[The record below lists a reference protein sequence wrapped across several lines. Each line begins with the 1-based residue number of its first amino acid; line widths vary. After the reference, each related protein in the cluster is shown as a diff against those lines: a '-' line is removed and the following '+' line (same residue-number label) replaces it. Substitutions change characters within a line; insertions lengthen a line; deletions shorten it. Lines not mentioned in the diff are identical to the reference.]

1 MKSIYIS
8 FLLIFCIS
16 FYSCKT
22 KSTFELI
29 SSENS
34 GIDFNNQI
42 VDNDTLNI
50 LTYEYLYNG
59 SGVGLGDFNG
69 DGLLDVFFSGS
80 QVDSKLYLNQGDFTF
95 SDISKSAGINTKGRW
110 CSGVSVVDIN
120 ADGLSDIYVSA
131 TMKNAAKDRENLLFV
146 NQGIKNGLPTFK
158 EMATEYGINDSGYS
172 EHAAFFDYD
181 RDGDLDLYVLVDVI
195 DEFPA
200 LFRPKVTDGS
210 YPNTDRLY
218 RCDWSEALNHPVY
231 TNVSKEAGIT
241 IEGFGLGVAICD
253 MNQDNWPDIY
263 VTNDYVSD
271 DLLYINNKNGTFTD
285 QSKKYFKHTS
295 LTAMGNE
302 VGDVNNDGLADVVA
316 LDMLPK
322 NTERKKQ
329 LAPPNN
335 YQTYLNSDK
344 FGFTYQYMRNTLQLN
359 AGNQADGT
367 TKPFHEISLLAGIA
381 ESEWSWCPSLA
392 DFDNDGYRDLF
403 VTNGYPRDVTDR
415 DFMLYRAN
423 TLQLSSPALM
433 LDQIPVI
440 KISNYAYRNRGDLT
454 FEDVTEKWGLS
465 IPSFSNGAAYGDLDN
480 DGDLDYI
487 VNNIND
493 KAFVYRNNSREQQPD
508 KSHFLRIKFK
518 GDQGNLMG
526 YGAKIEGLYSNGE
539 RFYYENTPYR
549 GYLSSVEPV
558 AHIGLGTKR
567 KLKEIRII
575 WPNDRMQ
582 VIKNPGMDKI
592 LTVSMA
598 SAKEPYRT
606 LFDVEKPIVKDISEE
621 LNLVDLHNEYDFI
634 DFNYQNLMPFKL
646 SQLGPGL
653 SAGDVNGDGL
663 EDFFQGGAKFY
674 SGIFYLQD
682 PAGKFHAKPLEKDI
696 SLPKK
701 LGEDLGS
708 LLVDF
713 DQDGDLDLYIARG
726 GNEDKVGAASFQDVI
741 YINDGKGN
749 FSLHTTALPVF
760 TESNGAVRASDFDHD
775 GDLDLFVAGRNVPFQ
790 YPKSTTSRL
799 LKNESV
805 KGQIK
810 FVDVTQTLARDLM
823 HVGLVCDGIWS
834 DYDGDG
840 WQDLII
846 AGEFSDIK
854 ILKNAHGRLT
864 PLQQTGLEGISGIWT
879 SLASGDFDHDGDMDY
894 VAGNMGKNTLLR
906 ANAKQPVDI
915 WHGDLDG
922 NGVYD
927 LFPFVYFQTA
937 DGKMASASLF
947 GKDDVHKMLN
957 QTRQRWIYYKDF
969 GKVTQE
975 NFFTAPEK
983 EKASKISMQENASLW
998 IENVG
1003 DGTFK
1008 THQLPMMAQIS
1019 AMNGIQV
1026 KDINQDGH
1034 LDILYVGNNYANEVF
1049 IGRYDASNGGIL
1061 LGNGKGEFTY
1071 SGNSGLFVPEDA
1083 KSLISIDLGKKGLAF
1098 IASQNRG
1105 KMHAFTPVTQAWTRV
1120 NVPKGIQ
1127 GFVYQFKGQQQRV
1140 DWTYGSSY
1148 LGQSANGQAFLPQ
1161 GARLIKTF

>member
-8 FLLIFCIS
+8 FLLIFCIA

-606 LFDVEKPIVKDISEE
+606 LFDAEKPIVKDISEE

-634 DFNYQNLMPFKL
+634 DYNYQNLMPFKL

-760 TESNGAVRASDFDHD
+760 TESNAAVRASDFDHD

-805 KGQIK
+805 KGHIK

-983 EKASKISMQENASLW
+983 EKASKVSMQENASLW

-1140 DWTYGSSY
+1140 EWTYGSSY

-1161 GARLIKTF
+1161 GARIIKTF

>member
-8 FLLIFCIS
+8 FLLIFCIA

-146 NQGIKNGLPTFK
+146 NQGIKNGLPIFK

-606 LFDVEKPIVKDISEE
+606 LFDAEKPIVKDISEE

-634 DFNYQNLMPFKL
+634 DYNYQNLMPFKL

-760 TESNGAVRASDFDHD
+760 TESNAAVRASDFDHD

-805 KGQIK
+805 KGHIK

-823 HVGLVCDGIWS
+823 HVGLMCDGIWS

-1140 DWTYGSSY
+1140 EWTYGSSY

-1161 GARLIKTF
+1161 GARIIKTF

>member
-344 FGFTYQYMRNTLQLN
+344 FGFTYQYMRNTMQLN

-582 VIKNPGMDKI
+582 VIKNPGVDKI

-805 KGQIK
+805 KGHIK

-834 DYDGDG
+834 DYDRDG

-864 PLQQTGLEGISGIWT
+864 LLQQTGLEGISGIWT

-983 EKASKISMQENASLW
+983 EKASKVSMQENASLW

-1083 KSLISIDLGKKGLAF
+1083 KSLIAIDLGKKGLAF

-1105 KMHAFTPVTQAWTRV
+1105 KMHAFTPVTQAWTRM

-1140 DWTYGSSY
+1140 EWTYGSSY

>member
-1 MKSIYIS
+1 MKSIHIP
-8 FLLIFCIS
+8 FILIFCIF
-16 FYSCKT
+16 FYGCKT

-29 SSENS
+29 PSEDS
-34 GIDFNNQI
+34 GITFNNQI

-59 SGVGLGDFNG
+59 SGVGMGDFNG

-80 QVDSKLYLNQGDFTF
+80 QVDSKLYLNQGDFKFT
-95 SDISKSAGINTKGRW
+95 DISKTAGINTLGRW

-120 ADGLSDIYVSA
+120 ADGLLDIYVST

-146 NQGIKNGLPTFK
+146 NQGVKNGTPTFK
-158 EMATEYGINDSGYS
+158 EMAQEYGVNDSGFS

-181 RDGDLDLYVLVDVI
+181 RDGDLDLYVLIDVI
-195 DEFPA
+195 DQQPA

-218 RCDWSEALNHPVY
+218 RCDWSADLKHPVY

-241 IEGFGLGVAICD
+241 IEGLGLGVAICD
-253 MNQDNWPDIY
+253 INQDNWPDIY

-285 QSKKYFKHTS
+285 QSKNYFKHTS

-302 VGDVNNDGLADVVA
+302 VGDVNNDGLADIIA

-335 YQTYLNSDK
+335 YQTYINSDQ
-344 FGFTYQYMRNTLQLN
+344 FGYTYQYMRNTFQLN
-359 AGNQADGT
+359 SGKKADGSG
-367 TKPFHEISLLAGIA
+367 KPFHEISLMAGIS

-423 TLQLSSPALM
+423 TLQLSSSALM
-433 LDQIPVI
+433 LEQVPVI

-465 IPSFSNGAAYGDLDN
+465 VPSFSNGAAYGDLDN

-493 KAFVYRNNSREQQPD
+493 KAFLYRNNSREEQAD
-508 KSHFLRIKFK
+508 KSHYLRIKFK
-518 GDQGNLMG
+518 GDQKNLQG
-526 YGAKIEGLYSNGE
+526 FGAKIEGVFENGE

-567 KLKEIRII
+567 KLKEIHIV
-575 WPNDRMQ
+575 WPNDKMQ
-582 VIKNPGMDKI
+582 VIKKPGIDQI
-592 LTVSMA
+592 LTVSMDA
-598 SAKEPYRT
+598 AKEPYQT
-606 LFDVEKPIVKDISEE
+606 LFEVNKPLLKDVSDE
-621 LNLVDLHNEYDFI
+621 LNLVDVHKEYDFI
-634 DFNYQNLMPFKL
+634 DFNYQSLLPFKL

-674 SGIFYLQD
+674 SGIFYIQNQ
-682 PAGKFHAKPLEKDI
+682 AGKFNAKPLEKSI
-696 SLPKK
+696 SVPTK

-708 LLVDF
+708 LLIDF

-726 GNEDKVGAASFQDVI
+726 GNEDKLGAASFQDVM
-741 YINDGKGN
+741 YVNDGKGN
-749 FSLHTTALPVF
+749 FNLDPLSLPTF
-760 TESNGAVRASDFDHD
+760 TESNAAVRASDFDHD
-775 GDLDLFVAGRNVPFQ
+775 GDLDLFVGGRNVPFQ

-799 LKNESV
+799 LKNESI
-805 KGQIK
+805 KGHIK
-810 FVDVTQTLARDLM
+810 FVDVTQILAKDLIN
-823 HVGLVCDGIWS
+823 VGLICDGIWS
-834 DYDGDG
+834 DYDLDG
-840 WQDLII
+840 WQDII
-846 AGEFSDIK
+846 LAGEFSDIK
-854 ILKNAHGRLT
+854 ILKNNQGRFTL
-864 PLQQTGLEGISGIWT
+864 LKATGLEESTGIWT
-879 SLASGDFDHDGDMDY
+879 SLSSGDFDHDGDMDY

-906 ANAKQPVDI
+906 ANAMQPVDI

-937 DGKMASASLF
+937 NGKMASASLF

-957 QTRQRWIYYKDF
+957 QTRQRWVYYKDF
-969 GKVTQE
+969 GQVTQE
-975 NFFTAPEK
+975 NFFIASEK
-983 EKASKISMQENASLW
+983 EKAKKISMQENASIW
-998 IENVG
+998 IENLG
-1003 DGTFK
+1003 QGKFK
-1008 THQLPMMAQIS
+1008 MHILPLMAQIS

-1034 LDILYVGNNYANEVF
+1034 LDIMYVGNNYANEVF
-1049 IGRYDASNGGIL
+1049 MGRYDASNGGVL
-1061 LGNGKGEFTY
+1061 LGNGKGKFTY
-1071 SGNSGLFVPEDA
+1071 LDQSGLFVPQDA

-1105 KMHAFTPVTQAWTRV
+1105 KMHAFTSLDKA
-1120 NVPKGIQ
+1120 
-1127 GFVYQFKGQQQRV
+1127 
-1140 DWTYGSSY
+1140 
-1148 LGQSANGQAFLPQ
+1148 
-1161 GARLIKTF
+1161 

>member
-80 QVDSKLYLNQGDFTF
+80 QVDSKLYLNQGEFTF

-344 FGFTYQYMRNTLQLN
+344 FGFTYQYMRNTMQLN

-592 LTVSMA
+592 FTVSMA

-606 LFDVEKPIVKDISEE
+606 LFDIEKPIVKDISEE

-760 TESNGAVRASDFDHD
+760 TESNAAVRASDFDHD

-805 KGQIK
+805 KGHIK

-823 HVGLVCDGIWS
+823 HVGLMCDGIWS

-846 AGEFSDIK
+846 AGEFSNIK

-1026 KDINQDGH
+1026 RDINQDGH

-1105 KMHAFTPVTQAWTRV
+1105 KMHAFTPVTQAWTRM

-1140 DWTYGSSY
+1140 EWTYGSSY

>member
-8 FLLIFCIS
+8 FLLIFCIA

-606 LFDVEKPIVKDISEE
+606 LFDAEKPIVKDISEE

-634 DFNYQNLMPFKL
+634 DYNYQNLMPFKL

-760 TESNGAVRASDFDHD
+760 TESNAAVRASDFDHD

-805 KGQIK
+805 KGHIK

-823 HVGLVCDGIWS
+823 NVGLVCDGIWS

-1140 DWTYGSSY
+1140 EWTYGSSY

-1161 GARLIKTF
+1161 GARIIKTF

>member
-8 FLLIFCIS
+8 FLLIFCIA

-285 QSKKYFKHTS
+285 QSKMYFKHTS

-606 LFDVEKPIVKDISEE
+606 LFDAEKPIVKDISEE

-634 DFNYQNLMPFKL
+634 DYNYQNLMPFKL

-760 TESNGAVRASDFDHD
+760 TESNAAVRASDFDHD

-805 KGQIK
+805 KGHIK

-823 HVGLVCDGIWS
+823 NVGLVCDGIWS

-894 VAGNMGKNTLLR
+894 VVGNMGKNTLLR

-1120 NVPKGIQ
+1120 NVPKGIL

-1140 DWTYGSSY
+1140 EWTYGSSY

-1161 GARLIKTF
+1161 GARIIKSF

>member
-8 FLLIFCIS
+8 FLLIFCIA

-131 TMKNAAKDRENLLFV
+131 TMKNTAKDRENLLFV

-606 LFDVEKPIVKDISEE
+606 LFDAEKPIVKDISEE

-634 DFNYQNLMPFKL
+634 DYNYQNLMPFKL

-760 TESNGAVRASDFDHD
+760 TESNAAVRASDFDHD

-805 KGQIK
+805 KGHIK
-810 FVDVTQTLARDLM
+810 FVDVTQTIARDLM
-823 HVGLVCDGIWS
+823 NVGLVCDGIWS

-1161 GARLIKTF
+1161 GARIIKTF

>member
-1 MKSIYIS
+1 MKSIHIP
-8 FLLIFCIS
+8 FILIFCFF
-16 FYSCKT
+16 FYGCKT

-29 SSENS
+29 ASEDS
-34 GIDFNNQI
+34 GIEFNNQI

-59 SGVGLGDFNG
+59 SGVGMGDFNG

-80 QVDSKLYLNQGDFTF
+80 QVDSKLYLNQGDFKFT
-95 SDISKSAGINTKGRW
+95 DISKSAGINTLGRW

-120 ADGLSDIYVSA
+120 ADGLLDIYVST

-146 NQGIKNGLPTFK
+146 NQGVKNGMPTFK
-158 EMATEYGINDSGYS
+158 EMAQEYGVNDSGYS

-181 RDGDLDLYVLVDVI
+181 RDGDLDLYVLIDVI
-195 DEFPA
+195 DQQPA

-218 RCDWSEALNHPVY
+218 RCDWSADLKHPVY
-231 TNVSKEAGIT
+231 TNVSKDAGIT

-253 MNQDNWPDIY
+253 INQDNWPDIY

-271 DLLYINNKNGTFTD
+271 DLMYINNHDGTFTD
-285 QSKKYFKHTS
+285 QSKNYFKHTS

-302 VGDVNNDGLADVVA
+302 VGDVNNDGLADIIA

-335 YQTYLNSDK
+335 YQTYINSDQ
-344 FGFTYQYMRNTLQLN
+344 FGYTYQYMRNTLQLN
-359 AGNQADGT
+359 SGKQADGSS
-367 TKPFHEISLLAGIA
+367 KPFHEISLMAGIS

-423 TLQLSSPALM
+423 TLQLSSSSLM
-433 LDQIPVI
+433 LEQVPVI

-493 KAFVYRNNSREQQPD
+493 KAFLYRNNSREDHAD
-508 KSHFLRIKFK
+508 KSHYLRIKFT
-518 GDQGNLMG
+518 GDQKNLQG
-526 YGAKIEGLYSNGE
+526 FGAKIEGVFENGE

-567 KLKEIRII
+567 KLKEMRIV
-575 WPNDRMQ
+575 WPNDKMQ
-582 VIKNPGMDKI
+582 VIKNPGIDQI
-592 LTVSMA
+592 LKVSMDA
-598 SAKEPYRT
+598 AKEPYQT
-606 LFDVEKPIVKDISEE
+606 LFEVNKPLLTDISDEI
-621 LNLVDLHNEYDFI
+621 NLVDVHQEYDFN
-634 DFNYQNLMPFKL
+634 DFNYQSLMPFKL

-674 SGIFYLQD
+674 SGIFYIQNQ
-682 PAGKFHAKPLEKDI
+682 AGKFNAKPLEKSI
-696 SLPKK
+696 SVPKK

-708 LLVDF
+708 LLLDF

-726 GNEDKVGAASFQDVI
+726 GNEDKLGAASFQDVM
-741 YINDGKGN
+741 YVNDGKGN
-749 FSLHTTALPVF
+749 FTLDALSLPIF
-760 TESNGAVRASDFDHD
+760 TESNAAVRASDFDHD
-775 GDLDLFVAGRNVPFQ
+775 GDLDLFVGGRNVPFQ

-805 KGQIK
+805 KGHIK
-810 FVDVTQTLARDLM
+810 FVDVTQTLAKDLIN
-823 HVGLVCDGIWS
+823 VGLICDGIWT
-834 DYDGDG
+834 DYDLDG
-840 WQDLII
+840 WQDII
-846 AGEFSDIK
+846 LAGEFSDIK
-854 ILKNAHGRLT
+854 ILKNNRGRFTL
-864 PLQQTGLEGISGIWT
+864 LQATGLEEITGIWT
-879 SLASGDFDHDGDMDY
+879 SLSSGDFDHDGDMDY

-937 DGKMASASLF
+937 NGKMASASLF

-957 QTRQRWIYYKDF
+957 QTRQRWVYYKDF
-969 GKVTQE
+969 GQVTQE
-975 NFFTAPEK
+975 NFFIASEK
-983 EKASKISMQENASLW
+983 EKAKKISMQENASIW
-998 IENVG
+998 IENLG
-1003 DGTFK
+1003 EGKFK
-1008 THQLPMMAQIS
+1008 THMLPLMAQIS
-1019 AMNGIQV
+1019 AMNGIQI

-1034 LDILYVGNNYANEVF
+1034 LDIMYVGNNYANEVF
-1049 IGRYDASNGGIL
+1049 MGRYDASNGGVL
-1061 LGNGKGEFTY
+1061 LGNGKGKFAY
-1071 SGNSGLFVPEDA
+1071 LDQSGLFVPQDA
-1083 KSLISIDLGKKGLAF
+1083 KSLITIDLGQKGLAF

-1105 KMHAFTPVTQAWTRV
+1105 KMHAFTSLDKAWTRM
-1120 NVPKGIQ
+1120 NIPKGIQ
-1127 GFVYQFKGQQQRV
+1127 GFEYQFKGQNQRV
-1140 DWTYGSSY
+1140 EWTYGSSY
-1148 LGQSANGQAFLPQ
+1148 LGQSANGQAFLPN
-1161 GARLIKTF
+1161 GAKLIKTF

>member
-1 MKSIYIS
+1 MKFVFISIIS
-8 FLLIFCIS
+8 IFCFL
-16 FYSCKT
+16 FYACKPT
-22 KSTFELI
+22 PTFELI
-29 SSENS
+29 PSEDS
-34 GIDFNNQI
+34 GIAFNNQI

-80 QVDSKLYLNQGDFTF
+80 QVDSKLYLNQGDFKFT
-95 SDISKSAGINTKGRW
+95 DVSKAAGINTLGRW
-110 CSGVSVVDIN
+110 CSGVSIVDIN
-120 ADGLSDIYVSA
+120 GDGLLDIYVST

-146 NQGIKNGLPTFK
+146 NQGIKNGMPTFK
-158 EMATEYGINDSGYS
+158 EMAAEYGVNDSGYA

-195 DEFPA
+195 DEYPA

-218 RCDWSEALNHPVY
+218 RCDWSENLKHPIY

-241 IEGFGLGVAICD
+241 MEGFGLGVAICD
-253 MNQDNWPDIY
+253 INQDNWPDIY

-302 VGDVNNDGLADVVA
+302 VADINNDGLADIVA

-335 YQTYLNSDK
+335 YQTYINSDQ
-344 FGFTYQYMRNTLQLN
+344 FGYTYQYMRNTLQLN
-359 AGNQADGT
+359 AGKQADGSP
-367 TKPFHEISLLAGIA
+367 KPFHEISLLSGIA

-423 TLQLSSPALM
+423 TLQLSSSALM
-433 LDQIPVI
+433 LEQVPVI

-454 FEDVTEKWGLS
+454 FEDVTEKWGLRV
-465 IPSFSNGAAYGDLDN
+465 PSFSNGAAYGDLDN

-493 KAFVYRNNSREQQPD
+493 KAFLYRNNSREEQAE
-508 KSHFLRIKFK
+508 KSHYLRIKFK
-518 GDQGNLMG
+518 GDQRNQLGF
-526 YGAKIEGLYSNGE
+526 GAKIEGIYDNGE

-558 AHIGLGTKR
+558 AHIGLGAKR

-575 WPNDRMQ
+575 WPNDKMQ
-582 VIKNPGMDKI
+582 VIHKPRIDQT
-592 LTVSMA
+592 LTVSINA
-598 SAKEPYRT
+598 AQLPYQT
-606 LFDVEKPIVKDISEE
+606 LFDVKKPLLNDISEE
-621 LNLVDLHNEYDFI
+621 LNLVDVHKEYDFI

-674 SGIFYLQD
+674 SGIFYIQNQLGQFT
-682 PAGKFHAKPLEKDI
+682 ARPLEKSI
-696 SLPKK
+696 SVPQK

-726 GNEDKVGAASFQDVI
+726 GNEDKIGATSFQDVI
-741 YINDGKGN
+741 YVNDGRGN
-749 FSLHTTALPVF
+749 FTLDALSLPVF
-760 TESNGAVRASDFDHD
+760 TESNAAVRASDFDHD
-775 GDLDLFVAGRNVPFQ
+775 GDLDLFVGGRNVPFQ
-790 YPKSTTSRL
+790 YPKSTTSRV

-805 KGQIK
+805 KGHIK
-810 FVDVTQTLARDLM
+810 FVDATQSLAKDLINI
-823 HVGLVCDGIWS
+823 GLICDGIWS
-834 DYDGDG
+834 DYDLDG
-840 WQDLII
+840 WQDLIL

-854 ILKNAHGRLT
+854 ILKNNRGRFTL
-864 PLQQTGLEGISGIWT
+864 LKDTGLEDKTGIWT

-894 VAGNMGKNTLLR
+894 VAGNMGGNTLLR
-906 ANAKQPVDI
+906 ASASQPVDV

-937 DGKMASASLF
+937 DGKMASSSLF

-957 QTRQRWIYYKDF
+957 QTRQRWVYYKDF

-975 NFFTAPEK
+975 NFFLPTEK
-983 EKASKISMQENASLW
+983 EKATKISIKENASMW
-998 IENVG
+998 IENMG
-1003 DGTFK
+1003 EGKFK
-1008 THQLPMMAQIS
+1008 THTLPVMAQIS
-1019 AMNGIQV
+1019 ALNGIQV
-1026 KDINQDGH
+1026 RDINLDGH
-1034 LDILYVGNNYANEVF
+1034 LDIMYVGNNYANEVF

-1061 LGNGKGEFTY
+1061 LGNGQGKFTY
-1071 SGNSGLFVPEDA
+1071 LDQSGLLVPQDA
-1083 KSLISIDLGKKGLAF
+1083 KSLISIDLGKKGLGF
-1098 IASQNRG
+1098 VASQNRG
-1105 KMHAFTPVTQAWTRV
+1105 KMLAFASTDKTWTRM
-1120 NVPKGIQ
+1120 NFPKGVQ
-1127 GFVYQFKGQQQRV
+1127 GFEYEFKGLKQRV
-1140 DWTYGSSY
+1140 EWTYGSSY
-1148 LGQSANGQAFLPQ
+1148 LGQSGNGQAFLPN
-1161 GARLIKTF
+1161 GAKVTKTF

>member
-1 MKSIYIS
+1 MKYT
-8 FLLIFCIS
+8 LIAFILVFS
-16 FYSCKT
+16 LFFIGCKT

-29 SSENS
+29 PSEDS
-34 GIDFNNQI
+34 GIEFNNQI

-59 SGVGLGDFNG
+59 SGVGMGDFNG

-80 QVDSKLYLNQGDFTF
+80 QVDSKLYLNQGDFKF
-95 SDISKSAGINTKGRW
+95 SDISKSAGINTLGRW

-120 ADGLSDIYVSA
+120 ADGLLDIYVST

-146 NQGIKNGLPTFK
+146 NQGVKNGIPTFK
-158 EMATEYGINDSGYS
+158 EMATEYGVNDSGYS

-181 RDGDLDLYVLVDVI
+181 RDGDLDLYVLIDVI
-195 DEFPA
+195 DQQPA

-218 RCDWSEALNHPVY
+218 RCDWSTNLKHPVY

-253 MNQDNWPDIY
+253 INQDNWPDIY

-285 QSKKYFKHTS
+285 QSKNYFKHTS

-302 VGDVNNDGLADVVA
+302 VGDVNNDGLADIVA

-335 YQTYLNSDK
+335 YQTYINSDQ
-344 FGFTYQYMRNTLQLN
+344 FGYTYQYMRNTLQLN
-359 AGNQADGT
+359 SGKQADGSS
-367 TKPFHEISLLAGIA
+367 KPFHEISLMAGIS

-423 TLQLSSPALM
+423 TLQLSSSALM
-433 LDQIPVI
+433 LEQVPVI

-493 KAFVYRNNSREQQPD
+493 KAFLYRNNSREEQAD
-508 KSHFLRIKFK
+508 KSHYLRVKFK
-518 GDQGNLMG
+518 GDQKNLQG
-526 YGAKIEGLYSNGE
+526 FGAKIEGVFENGE

-567 KLKEIRII
+567 KLKEIHIV
-575 WPNDRMQ
+575 WPNDKMQ
-582 VIKNPGMDKI
+582 VIKKPGVDQI
-592 LTVSMA
+592 LTVSMDA
-598 SAKEPYRT
+598 AKEPYQT
-606 LFDVEKPIVKDISEE
+606 LFEVNKPLLKDISEE
-621 LNLVDLHNEYDFI
+621 LNLVDVHQEYDFI

-674 SGIFYLQD
+674 SGIFYIQNQ
-682 PAGKFHAKPLEKDI
+682 AGQFSAKPLEKSI
-696 SLPKK
+696 SVPKK
-701 LGEDLGS
+701 LGEDLSS

-726 GNEDKVGAASFQDVI
+726 GNEDKLGAASFQDVM
-741 YINDGKGN
+741 YVNDGKGN
-749 FSLHTTALPVF
+749 FTLDVLSLPVF
-760 TESNGAVRASDFDHD
+760 TESNAAVRASDFDHD
-775 GDLDLFVAGRNVPFQ
+775 GDLDLFVGGRNVPFQ

-799 LKNESV
+799 LKNEST
-805 KGQIK
+805 KGHIK
-810 FVDVTQTLARDLM
+810 FVDATQTLAKDLIN
-823 HVGLVCDGIWS
+823 VGLICDGIWS
-834 DYDGDG
+834 DYDLDG
-840 WQDLII
+840 WQDII
-846 AGEFSDIK
+846 LAGEFSDIK
-854 ILKNAHGRLT
+854 ILKNDRGRFTL
-864 PLQQTGLEGISGIWT
+864 LKATGLEELSGIWT
-879 SLASGDFDHDGDMDY
+879 SLSSGDFDHDGDMDY

-957 QTRQRWIYYKDF
+957 QTRQRWVYYKDF
-969 GKVTQE
+969 GKITQE
-975 NFFTAPEK
+975 NFFIATEK
-983 EKASKISMQENASLW
+983 EKAKKISMQENTSIW

-1003 DGTFK
+1003 DGKFK
-1008 THQLPMMAQIS
+1008 THTLPMMAQIS

-1034 LDILYVGNNYANEVF
+1034 LDIMYVGNNYANEVF
-1049 IGRYDASNGGIL
+1049 MGRYDASNGGVL
-1061 LGNGKGEFTY
+1061 LGNGKGKFTY
-1071 SGNSGLFVPEDA
+1071 LNQSGLFVAQDA

-1105 KMHAFTPVTQAWTRV
+1105 KMHAFTSLNHTWTRL
-1120 NVPKGIQ
+1120 NIPKGVQ
-1127 GFVYQFKGQQQRV
+1127 GFEYQFKRQKQRV
-1140 DWTYGSSY
+1140 EWTYGSSY
-1148 LGQSANGQAFLPQ
+1148 LGQSANGQAFLPA
-1161 GARLIKTF
+1161 GAKLMKTF

>member
-8 FLLIFCIS
+8 FLLIFCIA

-344 FGFTYQYMRNTLQLN
+344 FGFTYQYMRNTMQLN

-606 LFDVEKPIVKDISEE
+606 LFDAEKPIVKDISEE

-634 DFNYQNLMPFKL
+634 DYNYQNLMPFKL

-760 TESNGAVRASDFDHD
+760 TESNAAVRASDFDHD

-823 HVGLVCDGIWS
+823 NVGLVCDGIWS

-1140 DWTYGSSY
+1140 EWTYGSSY

-1161 GARLIKTF
+1161 GARIIKTF

>member
-8 FLLIFCIS
+8 FLLIFCIA

-131 TMKNAAKDRENLLFV
+131 TMKNTAKDRENLLFV

-606 LFDVEKPIVKDISEE
+606 LFDAEKPIVKDISEE

-634 DFNYQNLMPFKL
+634 DYNYQNLMPFKL

-760 TESNGAVRASDFDHD
+760 TESNAAVRASDFDHD

-805 KGQIK
+805 KGHIK

-823 HVGLVCDGIWS
+823 NVGLVCDGIWS

-1105 KMHAFTPVTQAWTRV
+1105 RMHAFTPVTQAWTRV

-1140 DWTYGSSY
+1140 EWTYGSSY

-1161 GARLIKTF
+1161 GARIIKTF

>member
-285 QSKKYFKHTS
+285 QSKMYFKHTS

-606 LFDVEKPIVKDISEE
+606 LFDAEKPIVKDISEE

-634 DFNYQNLMPFKL
+634 DYNYQNLMPFKL

-805 KGQIK
+805 KGHIK

-1083 KSLISIDLGKKGLAF
+1083 KSLIAIDLGKKGLAF

-1105 KMHAFTPVTQAWTRV
+1105 KMHAFTPVTQAWTRM

-1161 GARLIKTF
+1161 GARIIKTF

>member
-1 MKSIYIS
+1 MKSIPYPFI
-8 FLLIFCIS
+8 LIFCFI

-29 SSENS
+29 SSEDS
-34 GIDFNNQI
+34 GIEFNNQI

-80 QVDSKLYLNQGDFTF
+80 QVDSKLYLNQGDFKFT
-95 SDISKSAGINTKGRW
+95 DISKTAGINTQGRW

-120 ADGLSDIYVSA
+120 ADGLLDIYVSS

-146 NQGIKNGLPTFK
+146 NQGVNNGMPTFK
-158 EMATEYGINDSGYS
+158 EMATEYGVNDSGYS

-195 DEFPA
+195 DQHPA

-210 YPNTDRLY
+210 YANTDRLY
-218 RCDWSEALNHPVY
+218 RCDWSADLKHPVY

-253 MNQDNWPDIY
+253 INQDNWPDIY

-271 DLLYINNKNGTFTD
+271 DLLYINNHNGTFTD

-302 VGDVNNDGLADVVA
+302 VGDVNNDGLADIVA

-335 YQTYLNSDK
+335 YQTYINSDQ
-344 FGFTYQYMRNTLQLN
+344 FGYTYQYMRNTLQLN
-359 AGNQADGT
+359 SGKQADGSS
-367 TKPFHEISLLAGIA
+367 KPFHEISLMAGIS

-433 LDQIPVI
+433 LEQVPVI

-465 IPSFSNGAAYGDLDN
+465 VPSFSNGAAYGDLDN

-493 KAFVYRNNSREQQPD
+493 KAFLYRNNSREDHAD
-508 KSHFLRIKFK
+508 KSHYLRIKFK
-518 GDQGNLMG
+518 GDQKNLLG
-526 YGAKIEGLYSNGE
+526 FGAKIEGVFENGE

-549 GYLSSVEPV
+549 GYLSSVEPM

-567 KLKEIRII
+567 KLKEIHIV
-575 WPNDRMQ
+575 WPNDKMQ

-598 SAKEPYRT
+598 AAKEPYQT
-606 LFDVEKPIVKDISEE
+606 LFEVNKPLLKDISDE
-621 LNLVDLHNEYDFI
+621 LNLVDVHKEYDFI
-634 DFNYQNLMPFKL
+634 DFNYQSLMPFKL

-674 SGIFYLQD
+674 SGIFYIQNQ
-682 PAGKFHAKPLEKDI
+682 AGKFNAKPLEKSI
-696 SLPKK
+696 SVPQK

-708 LLVDF
+708 LLIDF

-726 GNEDKVGAASFQDVI
+726 GNEDKLGAASFQDVM
-741 YINDGKGN
+741 YVNDGKGN
-749 FSLHTTALPVF
+749 FTLDPLSLPTF
-760 TESNGAVRASDFDHD
+760 TESNATVRASDFDHD
-775 GDLDLFVAGRNVPFQ
+775 GDLDLFVGGRNVPFQ

-805 KGQIK
+805 KAHIK
-810 FVDVTQTLARDLM
+810 FVDATQTLAKDLIN
-823 HVGLVCDGIWS
+823 VGLICDGIWS
-834 DYDGDG
+834 DYDLDG
-840 WQDLII
+840 WQDII
-846 AGEFSDIK
+846 LAGEFSDIK
-854 ILKNAHGRLT
+854 ILKNNRGNFSL
-864 PLQQTGLEGISGIWT
+864 LKETGLEKTTGIWT
-879 SLASGDFDHDGDMDY
+879 SLSSADFDHDGDMDY

-906 ANAKQPVDI
+906 ASLTQPVDI

-937 DGKMASASLF
+937 EGKMASASLF

-957 QTRQRWIYYKDF
+957 QTRQRWVYYKDF

-975 NFFTAPEK
+975 NFFLATEK
-983 EKASKISMQENASLW
+983 EKASKISMQENGSIW
-998 IENVG
+998 IENLG
-1003 DGTFK
+1003 SGKFK
-1008 THQLPMMAQIS
+1008 THLLPTMAQIS
-1019 AMNGIQV
+1019 AINGIQV
-1026 KDINQDGH
+1026 ADINQDGH

-1049 IGRYDASNGGIL
+1049 MGRYDASNGGVL
-1061 LGNGKGEFTY
+1061 LGNGKGKFTY
-1071 SGNSGLFVPEDA
+1071 LDQSGLFVPQDA
-1083 KSLISIDLGKKGLAF
+1083 KSLITIDLGQRGLAF

-1105 KMHAFTPVTQAWTRV
+1105 KMHAFASMDKAWTRF
-1120 NVPKGIQ
+1120 NIPKGIQ
-1127 GFVYQFKGQQQRV
+1127 GFEYQFKGLNQRV
-1140 DWTYGSSY
+1140 EWTYGSSY
-1148 LGQSANGQAFLPQ
+1148 LGQSANGQAFLPN
-1161 GARLIKTF
+1161 GAKLIKTF

>member
-8 FLLIFCIS
+8 FLLIFCIA

-146 NQGIKNGLPTFK
+146 NQGIKNGLPIFK

-606 LFDVEKPIVKDISEE
+606 LFDAEKPIVKDISEE

-634 DFNYQNLMPFKL
+634 DYNYQNLMPFKL

-760 TESNGAVRASDFDHD
+760 TESNAAVRASDFDHD

-805 KGQIK
+805 KGHIK

-823 HVGLVCDGIWS
+823 NVGLVCDGIWS

-1140 DWTYGSSY
+1140 EWTYGSSY

-1161 GARLIKTF
+1161 GARIIKTF

>member
-606 LFDVEKPIVKDISEE
+606 LFDAEKPIVKDISEE

-634 DFNYQNLMPFKL
+634 DYNYQNLMPFKL

-760 TESNGAVRASDFDHD
+760 TESNAAVRASDFDHD

-805 KGQIK
+805 KGHIK

-823 HVGLVCDGIWS
+823 HVGLMCDGIWS

-1140 DWTYGSSY
+1140 EWTYGSSY

>member
-1 MKSIYIS
+1 MKSIHIP
-8 FLLIFCIS
+8 FILIFCLF
-16 FYSCKT
+16 FYGCKT

-29 SSENS
+29 PSEDS
-34 GIDFNNQI
+34 GIEFNNQI

-59 SGVGLGDFNG
+59 SGVGMGDFNG
-69 DGLLDVFFSGS
+69 DGLLDLFFSGS
-80 QVDSKLYLNQGDFTF
+80 QVDSKLYLNQGDFKF
-95 SDISKSAGINTKGRW
+95 SDISKLAGINTLGRW

-120 ADGLSDIYVSA
+120 ADGLLDIYVST

-146 NQGIKNGLPTFK
+146 NQGVKNGIPTFK
-158 EMATEYGINDSGYS
+158 EMAMEYGVNDSGYS

-181 RDGDLDLYVLVDVI
+181 RDGDLDLYVLIDVI
-195 DEFPA
+195 DQQPA

-210 YPNTDRLY
+210 YPNNDRLY
-218 RCDWSEALNHPVY
+218 RCDWSADLKHPVY

-253 MNQDNWPDIY
+253 INHDNWPDIY

-285 QSKKYFKHTS
+285 QSKNYFKHTS

-302 VGDVNNDGLADVVA
+302 VGDVNNDGLADIIA

-335 YQTYLNSDK
+335 YQTYINSDQ
-344 FGFTYQYMRNTLQLN
+344 FGYTYQYMRNTLQLN
-359 AGNQADGT
+359 SGKQADGT
-367 TKPFHEISLLAGIA
+367 NKPFHEISLMAGIS

-423 TLQLSSPALM
+423 TLQLSSSSLM
-433 LDQIPVI
+433 LEQVPVI

-493 KAFVYRNNSREQQPD
+493 KAFLYRNNSREEQAD
-508 KSHFLRIKFK
+508 KSHYLRIKFK
-518 GDQGNLMG
+518 GDQKNLQG
-526 YGAKIEGLYSNGE
+526 FGAKIEGVFENGE

-558 AHIGLGTKR
+558 AHIGLGAKR

-575 WPNDRMQ
+575 WPNDKMQ
-582 VIKNPGMDKI
+582 VIKKPGIDQI
-592 LTVSMA
+592 LTVSMDA
-598 SAKEPYRT
+598 AKEPYQT
-606 LFDVEKPIVKDISEE
+606 LFEVNKPLLKDISDE
-621 LNLVDLHNEYDFI
+621 LNLVDVHQEYDFI
-634 DFNYQNLMPFKL
+634 DFNYQSLMPFKL

-674 SGIFYLQD
+674 SGIFYIQNQ
-682 PAGKFHAKPLEKDI
+682 AGKFNAQPLEKSI
-696 SLPKK
+696 SVPKK

-708 LLVDF
+708 LLADF

-726 GNEDKVGAASFQDVI
+726 GNEDKLGAASFQDVM
-741 YINDGKGN
+741 YVNDGKGN
-749 FSLHTTALPVF
+749 FTLDALSLPVF
-760 TESNGAVRASDFDHD
+760 TESNAAVRASDFDHD
-775 GDLDLFVAGRNVPFQ
+775 GDLDLFVGGRNVPFQ

-799 LKNESV
+799 LKNEST
-805 KGQIK
+805 KGHIK
-810 FVDVTQTLARDLM
+810 FVDATQTLAKDLIN
-823 HVGLVCDGIWS
+823 VGLICDGIWT
-834 DYDGDG
+834 DYDLDG
-840 WQDLII
+840 WQDII
-846 AGEFSDIK
+846 LAGEFSDIK
-854 ILKNAHGRLT
+854 ILKNNRGLFT
-864 PLQQTGLEGISGIWT
+864 LLQATGLEETTGIWT
-879 SLASGDFDHDGDMDY
+879 SLSSGDFDHDGDMDY

-906 ANAKQPVDI
+906 ANSKQPVDI

-922 NGVYD
+922 NGGYD
-927 LFPFVYFQTA
+927 LFPFVFFQTA
-937 DGKMASASLF
+937 NGKMASASLF

-957 QTRQRWIYYKDF
+957 QTRQRWVYYKDF
-969 GKVTQE
+969 GQVTQE
-975 NFFTAPEK
+975 NFFIASEK
-983 EKASKISMQENASLW
+983 EKAKKISMQENASIW
-998 IENVG
+998 IENLG
-1003 DGTFK
+1003 EGKFK
-1008 THQLPMMAQIS
+1008 THMLPLMAQIS
-1019 AMNGIQV
+1019 AMNGIQI

-1034 LDILYVGNNYANEVF
+1034 LDIMYVGNNYANEVF
-1049 IGRYDASNGGIL
+1049 MGRYDASNGGVL
-1061 LGNGKGEFTY
+1061 LGNGKGKFAY
-1071 SGNSGLFVPEDA
+1071 LDQSGLFVPQDA
-1083 KSLISIDLGKKGLAF
+1083 KSLITIDLGQKGLAF

-1105 KMHAFTPVTQAWTRV
+1105 KMHAFAVLSNAWTRM
-1120 NVPKGIQ
+1120 NIPKGIQ
-1127 GFVYQFKGQQQRV
+1127 GFEYQFKGQKQRV
-1140 DWTYGSSY
+1140 EWTYGSSY
-1148 LGQSANGQAFLPQ
+1148 LGQSANGQAFLPN
-1161 GARLIKTF
+1161 GAKLIKTF